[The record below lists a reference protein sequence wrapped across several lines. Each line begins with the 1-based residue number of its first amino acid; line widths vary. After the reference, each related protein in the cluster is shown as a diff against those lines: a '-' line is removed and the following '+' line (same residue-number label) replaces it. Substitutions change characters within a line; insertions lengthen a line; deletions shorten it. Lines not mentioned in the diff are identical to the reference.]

1 MSDRLSRFFLPVMI
15 ATSCLFVVYA
25 AVTRPAYFS
34 SSDQLATL
42 LFLQV
47 LVAAVWSYRARFFP
61 LLLAVFLW
69 AGTLLPLNA
78 AWTSGR
84 WLVLAVGGLVGL
96 VVYVRDQRHG
106 FATFHLV
113 ALFCVV
119 AALVSAAVSAYP
131 GVAFLKAMSLLL
143 LFLYGSS
150 GARLAVMG
158 REASFFSKLMLGC
171 ELLVY
176 LSAISYFLF
185 QFEVFGNPNS
195 LGAVMGVVVAPILL
209 WGILVSQQPTTRW
222 RRTFSFALALLLL
235 FSSYARAG
243 IAAAVVSCILL
254 CVALRRYGLLLW
266 GLGLALL
273 LAAFA
278 ATVVPLHQQPS
289 DSLTSVFVYK
299 GRREDGILAS
309 RKSVWDETVSA
320 IQDHP
325 WLGSG
330 FGTSPTSGEVVQQS
344 GNFES
349 REATREHGNSY
360 LAITEWVGFVGD
372 VPFFTLVILIAALV
386 GRALVQMRQTGNVF
400 SPIIPLAGVLT
411 AGLVHAAFEDW
422 LFAVG
427 YYLCVF
433 FWSLAFIMADVLPAN
448 APSAAHAAHG
458 ASRAWTQS
466 LGTATLGRSCISS
479 STASPPAPVAG

>member
-15 ATSCLFVVYA
+15 AISCLFAVYA
-25 AVTRPAYFS
+25 ALFRPAYFS
-34 SSDQLATL
+34 SSDALATL

-47 LVAAVWSYRARFFP
+47 LLAAIWNYRARFLP

-69 AGTLLPLNA
+69 AGMVLPLNL

-84 WLVLAVGGLVGL
+84 WLVLAVGALAGL
-96 VVYVRDQRHG
+96 VVYARDQRYY

-113 ALFCVV
+113 AFFCVV

-131 GVAFLKAMSLLL
+131 SLAFLKATSLLL

-150 GARLAVMG
+150 GARLAVIG
-158 REASFFSKLMLGC
+158 REASFFSKLLLGC

-176 LSAISYFLF
+176 ITAISYFI
-185 QFEVFGNPNS
+185 FESEIFGNPNS
-195 LGAVMGVVVAPILL
+195 LGAVMGVAAAPILL
-209 WGILVSQQPTTRW
+209 WGILVSEQPTTRW
-222 RRTFSFALALLLL
+222 RRTFAFALALLLL

-254 CVALRRYGLLLW
+254 CVALRRYGLLLK
-266 GLGLALL
+266 GLSVALL
-273 LAAFA
+273 LAALVA
-278 ATVVPLHQQPS
+278 AVVPLHQQPS
-289 DSLTSVFVYK
+289 ESLTSVFVYK

-309 RKSVWDETVSA
+309 RRSIWDETVSA
-320 IQDHP
+320 IQEHP

-330 FGTSPTSGEVVQQS
+330 FGTSPTSSEVVQQRS
-344 GNFES
+344 GSFES
-349 REATREHGNSY
+349 LREATREHGNSY
-360 LAITEWVGFVGD
+360 LAITEWVGFLGD
-372 VPFFTLVILIAALV
+372 VPFFALVILIALNV
-386 GRALVQMRQTGNVF
+386 GRALVRMRRTGNVF
-400 SPIIPLAGVLT
+400 SPAIPLAGVLA

-433 FWSLAFIMADVLPAN
+433 FWTLAFIMVDVLPAT
-448 APSAAHAAHG
+448 APSAAPSAQSAP
-458 ASRAWTQS
+458 RAWANS
-466 LGTATLGRSCISS
+466 FSTATLGR
-479 STASPPAPVAG
+479 